1 MIRFKLITNNGS
13 TFGFQ
18 DQKTTDITVAF
29 ASAILEVNSY
39 HLKQI
44 DIYNDSKLIASVYG

>member
-1 MIRFKLITNNGS
+1 MIRFKLITNSGS

-44 DIYNDSKLIASVYG
+44 DIYNDSKLIAAVYG

>member
-1 MIRFKLITNNGS
+1 MIRFKLITNNGV
-13 TFGFQ
+13 FGFK
-18 DQKTTDITVAF
+18 DQMTTDIIVAF
-29 ASAILEVNSY
+29 ASAICQVKSY